1 VQFIKRRSLL
11 IFGDYYLDVERR
23 LLLDQHNNEIEIEDK
38 ALDVLLYLISAR
50 DRYVSLQELHDQVW
64 AGRIVSDS
72 AVRQTIAKLRKVLS
86 DQAEQ
91 PTFIKSVAKK
101 GYRFISSVDR
111 ATSDAPEPAIAQK
124 LTTVPAETLTKQG
137 FAGFIMAKKRWLWC
151 LPGLIFLYLIF
162 GRITVTAHLTLQ
174 SGKHLYVTTKDNKQF
189 FYIEQLK
196 DEHNYRLWVHTG
208 GIDQIIDTQQF
219 PLLFPQITAEQLT
232 VGWQKE
238 QTCGLN
244 FYQLQNYANKQQL
257 HVPNC
262 TQLLHISKSGE
273 SLLLSYH
280 KLLDNKVTTE
290 VALLSKN
297 NNDLKIIASI
307 PEAVATLQALHDPAS
322 DELLLV
328 SSNLNK
334 TNIQLVKTGQLNTT
348 TASQQWAIDSG
359 GLRQIQQYAG
369 SYYLLLADGVHR
381 LKNGVIS
388 PVLEVTNAMDLVVI
402 EPRLTLL
409 KAQSVTRQELFS
421 WSDDVASHTVSNK
434 KESDIVLP
442 HRTIR
447 YLGNQISN
455 AYIVRKYKFNYKV
468 SHLSSNTELLSSA
481 TPIELLYFNEKTKS
495 LIYLQEDLIV
505 SFNVI
510 SKTVE
515 YTVNIP
521 GNLVWWDH
529 ARDLSSNNIHLAVLK
544 NDGVEPYSFYY
555 DQGILESIGKTVP
568 YTNELSRGALQ
579 EDQIAFY
586 LNKEKIDLPDDIG
599 VIEQPILTDT
609 GLYFIKSIG
618 NKNALFFYD
627 KKMKRLN
634 KLSMSESPTRL
645 IRHGPNSIFLFTR
658 PTNNTQVEIAKIVI

>member
-1 VQFIKRRSLL
+1 MLS
-11 IFGDYYLDVERR
+11 FGDYYLDVKRR

-38 ALDVLLYLISAR
+38 ALDVLLYLISER

-101 GYRFISSVDR
+101 GYRFIASVDR

-162 GRITVTAHLTLQ
+162 GRITVTAHLTLH
-174 SGKHLYVTTKDNKQF
+174 SGKHLHVTTKDNKQF

-196 DEHNYRLWVHTG
+196 DENNYRLWVHTG

-238 QTCGLN
+238 QSCGLN

-280 KLLDNKVTTE
+280 KLLDDKVTTE

-307 PEAVATLQALHDPAS
+307 PEAVTTLQALHKPAS
-322 DELLLV
+322 NELLLV

-334 TNIQLVKTGQLNTT
+334 TNIQLVKTDQLNTT

-388 PVLEVTNAMDLVVI
+388 QVLEVTNAMDLVVI

-409 KAQSVTRQELFS
+409 KAQSIARQELFS
-421 WSDDVASHTVSNK
+421 WSDTVTTQPAANK
-434 KESDIVLP
+434 KQSDIVLP

-447 YLGNQISN
+447 YLGNQIFN
-455 AYIVRKYKFNYKV
+455 AYIVKKDRFDYKV
-468 SHLSSNTELLSSA
+468 THLSSNTNLISSS
-481 TPIELLYFNEKTKS
+481 TPIELLHFNDKTQS
-495 LIYLQEDLIV
+495 LIYLQEGFIIT
-505 SFNVI
+505 FNVI

-515 YTVNIP
+515 HAISIP
-521 GNLVWWDH
+521 GELIWWDH
-529 ARDLSSNNIHLAVLK
+529 ARNLSSNYLQLAILK
-544 NDGVEPYSFYY
+544 SNGVEPYSFHYA
-555 DQGILESIGKTVP
+555 QGILQSIGKTVP
-568 YTNELSRGALQ
+568 YTNEISRGALQ
-579 EDQIAFY
+579 QDQIDFY
-586 LNKEKIDLPDDIG
+586 LNKEKIDLPNDIG

-609 GLYFIKSIG
+609 GLFFIKVIG
-618 NKNALFFYD
+618 NQNLLFFYD
-627 KKMKRLN
+627 KKSNKYR
-634 KLSMSESPTRL
+634 KLSMHDSPIRL
-645 IRHGPNSIFLFTR
+645 IRHGQNSVFLLTR
-658 PTNNTQVEIAKIVI
+658 PTHTTQVDIAKIVI